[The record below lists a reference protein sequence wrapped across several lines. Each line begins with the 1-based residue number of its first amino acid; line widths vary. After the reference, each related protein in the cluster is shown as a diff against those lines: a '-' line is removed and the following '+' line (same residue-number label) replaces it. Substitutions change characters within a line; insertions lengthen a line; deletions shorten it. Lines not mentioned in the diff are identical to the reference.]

1 MEKKFKILLTNDD
14 GIYASGLYSLYKE
27 LKNDYKVHI
36 VAPYS
41 EMSAVGHAI
50 TLNSPLR
57 VQEIYRNNVFYGY
70 AVIGT
75 PADCVKIAVQE
86 LFKDSVPDIV
96 LSGINLGANVG
107 IDVLY
112 SGTVSAATE
121 GAYLGIKSAAISL
134 DTRKNPDFTFASKFS
149 RQVIDFL
156 LKNNFNRGI
165 TLNVNIP
172 AVPKKDIKGVVFTR
186 QAITQYREYFEKRI
200 DPRGNVYYWLAGEIM
215 IEENGRSDTDILA
228 LKNNMISIT
237 PISCD
242 LTSNKDLE
250 RLKNDFQP
258 FQWNF

>member
-1 MEKKFKILLTNDD
+1 MKRLRILLTNDD
-14 GIYASGLYSLYKE
+14 GIYANGLYCLYNE
-27 LKNDYKVHI
+27 LKSDYEVHI

-57 VQEIYRNNVFYGY
+57 VQEIYRDGSFYGY
-70 AVIGT
+70 AVTGT

-86 LFKDSVPDIV
+86 LFRDNPPDIV

-134 DTRKNPDFTFASKFS
+134 ATRKDPDFSFASRFS
-149 RQVIDFL
+149 RQIIEFL
-156 LKNNFNRGI
+156 LSNQLDTGVS
-165 TLNVNIP
+165 LNVNIP
-172 AVPKKDIKGVVFTR
+172 AVPEDMIKGVVFTR
-186 QAITQYREYFEKRI
+186 QAITRYREYFEKRI
-200 DPRGNVYYWLAGEIM
+200 DPRGNVYYWLAGEIIM
-215 IEENGRSDTDILA
+215 EENGRADTDILA
-228 LKNNMISIT
+228 LQNNMITIT

-242 LTSNKDLE
+242 LTSSKELE
-250 RLKNDFQP
+250 RLKSAQP
-258 FQWNF
+258 FQWKI

>member
-1 MEKKFKILLTNDD
+1 MKRLRILLTNDD
-14 GIYASGLYSLYKE
+14 GIHADGLYALYNE
-27 LKNDYKVHI
+27 LKKDYDTYI

-41 EMSAVGHAI
+41 EMSAMGHAI

-57 VQEIYRNNVFYGY
+57 VQEIYRDGAFYGY
-70 AVIGT
+70 AVTGT

-86 LFKDSVPDIV
+86 LFKDRPPDVV

-134 DTRKNPDFTFASKFS
+134 ATRKDPDFSFASRFS
-149 RQVIDFL
+149 RQIIEFL

-165 TLNVNIP
+165 ALNVNIP
-172 AVPKKDIKGVVFTR
+172 AIPSSDIKGVVFTR

-200 DPRGNVYYWLAGEIM
+200 DPRGNTYYWLAGEIA
-215 IEENGRSDTDILA
+215 IEENGRPDTDISA
-228 LKNNMISIT
+228 LKNNMITIT

-242 LTSNKDLE
+242 LTSIKDLE
-250 RLKNDFQP
+250 KLRQESQP
-258 FQWNF
+258 FQWKI

>member
-1 MEKKFKILLTNDD
+1 MKRLKILLTNDD
-14 GIYASGLYSLYKE
+14 GIYANGLYCLYNE
-27 LKNDYKVHI
+27 LKKDHEIHI

-57 VQEIYRNNVFYGY
+57 IQEIYRDGKFYGY
-70 AVIGT
+70 AVTGT

-86 LFKDSVPDIV
+86 LMKDDPPDIV

-134 DTRKNPDFTFASKFS
+134 ATRKDPDFSFASRFS
-149 RQVIDFL
+149 RQIIRFL
-156 LKNNFNRGI
+156 LENNLDRGVA
-165 TLNVNIP
+165 LNVNVP
-172 AVPKKDIKGVVFTR
+172 AVPEEMIKGVVFTR
-186 QAITQYREYFEKRI
+186 QAITKYREYFEKRI
-200 DPRGNVYYWLAGEIM
+200 DPRGNVYYWLAGEI
-215 IEENGRSDTDILA
+215 ILEENGRMDTDIIA
-228 LKNNMISIT
+228 LQNNMITIT

-242 LTSNKDLE
+242 MTSNKTLE
-250 RLKNDFQP
+250 RLKKNQP
-258 FQWNF
+258 FQWRI

>member
-1 MEKKFKILLTNDD
+1 MERLRILLTNDD
-14 GIYASGLYSLYKE
+14 GIHADGLYALYNE
-27 LKNDYKVHI
+27 LKKDHDVYI

-57 VQEIYRNNVFYGY
+57 VQEIYRNGDFYGY
-70 AVIGT
+70 AVTGT
-75 PADCVKIAVQE
+75 PADCIKIAVQE
-86 LFKDSVPDIV
+86 LFKDKPPNIV

-134 DTRKNPDFTFASKFS
+134 ATRKDPDFSFASRFS
-149 RQVIDFL
+149 RQIIDFL

-165 TLNVNIP
+165 ALNVNIP
-172 AVPKKDIKGVVFTR
+172 AISSDNIKGVVFTR

-200 DPRGNVYYWLAGEIM
+200 DPRGNTYYWLAGEIT
-215 IEENGRSDTDILA
+215 IEENGRPDTDILA
-228 LKNNMISIT
+228 LQNNMITIT

-242 LTSNKDLE
+242 LTSVKDLE
-250 RLKNDFQP
+250 KLRRESRP
-258 FQWNF
+258 FQWKI